1 MKTELTTPKAIL
13 IGMSLIAV
21 AIASIP
27 YSKSVVTEAHAANGV
42 QNVRICGHN
51 SFNNDIYCAKVDMWG
66 RLVTTPKEAQKN
78 TTPIPKS
85 IIR

>member
-27 YSKSVVTEAHAANGV
+27 YSKSVVTEAHAANGIQRV
-42 QNVRICGHN
+42 QICGYN
-51 SFNNDIYCAKVDMWG
+51 YSNDFDCAAVFGNKLNVY
-66 RLVTTPKEAQKN
+66 PK
-78 TTPIPKS
+78 
-85 IIR
+85 

>member
-27 YSKSVVTEAHAANGV
+27 YSKSVVGDAHAANEITRVQICGYALGGKFNCAGV
-42 QNVRICGHN
+42 QAG
-51 SFNNDIYCAKVDMWG
+51 A
-66 RLVTTPKEAQKN
+66 LVVNK
-78 TTPIPKS
+78 
-85 IIR
+85 

>member
-27 YSKSVVTEAHAANGV
+27 YSKSVVTEAHAANGFTKV
-42 QNVRICGHN
+42 QICGYDN
-51 SFNNDIYCAKVDMWG
+51 GGNARCAKVHPLGLSVWNY
-66 RLVTTPKEAQKN
+66 K
-78 TTPIPKS
+78 
-85 IIR
+85 

>member
-27 YSKSVVTEAHAANGV
+27 YSKSVVTEVHAADRV
-42 QNVRICGHN
+42 MKVTICTRDG
-51 SFNNDIYCAKVDMWG
+51 
-66 RLVTTPKEAQKN
+66 LVCGYGADGSLQT
-78 TTPIPKS
+78 S
-85 IIR
+85 R

>member
-27 YSKSVVTEAHAANGV
+27 YSKSVVTEAYAQSGV
-42 QNVRICGHN
+42 QKVTICTAAGHSCGWGTWNSGNKKLPLNVSQN
-51 SFNNDIYCAKVDMWG
+51 
-66 RLVTTPKEAQKN
+66 
-78 TTPIPKS
+78 
-85 IIR
+85 

>member
-27 YSKSVVTEAHAANGV
+27 YSKSVVSEAHA
-42 QNVRICGHN
+42 H
-51 SFNNDIYCAKVDMWG
+51 
-66 RLVTTPKEAQKN
+66 VTKEAHAHVIKERPH
-78 TTPIPKS
+78 TPTQS
-85 IIR
+85 NCM

>member
-27 YSKSVVTEAHAANGV
+27 YSKSVVGDAHAANGFTKV
-42 QNVRICGHN
+42 QICGY
-51 SFNNDIYCAKVDMWG
+51 DYRGEARCAKVVSDG
-66 RLVTTPKEAQKN
+66 LDIKN
-78 TTPIPKS
+78 
-85 IIR
+85 

>member
-27 YSKSVVTEAHAANGV
+27 YSKSVVGDAHAADGWTKV
-42 QNVRICGHN
+42 QICGYDYYGN
-51 SFNNDIYCAKVDMWG
+51 PRCANVQSNGLD
-66 RLVTTPKEAQKN
+66 TTQ
-78 TTPIPKS
+78 
-85 IIR
+85 

>member
-27 YSKSVVTEAHAANGV
+27 YSKSVVTEAHAANGFTKV
-42 QNVRICGHN
+42 QICGYDKGGN
-51 SFNNDIYCAKVDMWG
+51 ARCARVHPSGLGVYNLK
-66 RLVTTPKEAQKN
+66 
-78 TTPIPKS
+78 
-85 IIR
+85 

>member
-27 YSKSVVTEAHAANGV
+27 YSKSVVTEAHAANGLQKV
-42 QNVRICGHN
+42 QICGIN
-51 SFNNDIYCAKVDMWG
+51 AFKKVDCAMVHG
-66 RLVTTPKEAQKN
+66 TTLSVSN
-78 TTPIPKS
+78 
-85 IIR
+85 

>member
-27 YSKSVVTEAHAANGV
+27 YSKSVVTEAHAAGGPMPV
-42 QNVRICGHN
+42 IICGESGN
-51 SFNNDIYCAKVDMWG
+51 CADVSDGNRLGVFNYQ
-66 RLVTTPKEAQKN
+66 L
-78 TTPIPKS
+78 
-85 IIR
+85 

>member
-42 QNVRICGHN
+42 QRVQICGYDWEGK
-51 SFNNDIYCAKVDMWG
+51 FNCAVVIEGNLNVID
-66 RLVTTPKEAQKN
+66 
-78 TTPIPKS
+78 
-85 IIR
+85 

>member
-27 YSKSVVTEAHAANGV
+27 YSKNIVGDVYAHSEGVHKIAICSKNGLRCVDVTQYGLL
-42 QNVRICGHN
+42 RITN
-51 SFNNDIYCAKVDMWG
+51 
-66 RLVTTPKEAQKN
+66 
-78 TTPIPKS
+78 
-85 IIR
+85 

>member
-27 YSKSVVTEAHAANGV
+27 YSKSVVTEAHAANGIQKV
-42 QNVRICGHN
+42 QICG
-51 SFNNDIYCAKVDMWG
+51 YKLYW
-66 RLVTTPKEAQKN
+66 R
-78 TTPIPKS
+78 
-85 IIR
+85 